1 MEVMNRVIEQYL
13 RAFVHSKPRTWGKLL
28 LWVEWCHNTAW
39 NAATGSTPYEITFWR
54 KPFNFPDYLTG
65 SSKIDA
71 VEDMLKEREETF
83 RIIRKKLLKA
93 QATMKKTVDTKHCEV
108 EYRPGDWVLL
118 RLCPHRQASAKRS
131 PEMKG
136 KLAKRF
142 YGPFEV
148 TERIGPVA
156 YRLKLPEQAPTYPVF
171 HCSLL
176 KPFRGNPTSPETSE
190 VTQLPSQFF

>member
-1 MEVMNRVIEQYL
+1 
-13 RAFVHSKPRTWGKLL
+13 
-28 LWVEWCHNTAW
+28 
-39 NAATGSTPYEITFWR
+39 
-54 KPFNFPDYLTG
+54 
-65 SSKIDA
+65 
-71 VEDMLKEREETF
+71 MLKEREETF

-93 QATMKKTVDTKHCEV
+93 QAAMKKIVDTKRCEV

-118 RLCPHRQASAKRS
+118 RLCPHRQALAKGS
-131 PEMKG
+131 PKMKG

-156 YRLKLPEQAPTYPVF
+156 YRLKLSEQACTHPVF

-190 VTQLPSQFF
+190 VTQLPSQFFQNQPLIFPLTILSHRKQSLTGSWEVLVQWEGLSPDET